1 MKKILILITLCFAI
15 IGCSSTP
22 KDPYI
27 TKEDIAIDEILD
39 NYAMWVEKNYGIY
52 PLGTTV
58 GMPNGVL
65 RIMGV
70 HFQSYKVMSKQEAR
84 EIIVNSSQKLLSMI
98 NSEAIL
104 QNCLV
109 THPLKIKNINMRIF
123 IKDVD
128 NNGTICDPLINIV
141 RLDDGYLEYL
151 TVNEIND
158 IPNIVSLSEESYEE
172 AVEALNN
179 QKL

>member
-1 MKKILILITLCFAI
+1 
-15 IGCSSTP
+15 
-22 KDPYI
+22 
-27 TKEDIAIDEILD
+27 
-39 NYAMWVEKNYGIY
+39 
-52 PLGTTV
+52 
-58 GMPNGVL
+58 
-65 RIMGV
+65 
-70 HFQSYKVMSKQEAR
+70 
-84 EIIVNSSQKLLSMI
+84 
-98 NSEAIL
+98 
-104 QNCLV
+104 
-109 THPLKIKNINMRIF
+109 MRIF